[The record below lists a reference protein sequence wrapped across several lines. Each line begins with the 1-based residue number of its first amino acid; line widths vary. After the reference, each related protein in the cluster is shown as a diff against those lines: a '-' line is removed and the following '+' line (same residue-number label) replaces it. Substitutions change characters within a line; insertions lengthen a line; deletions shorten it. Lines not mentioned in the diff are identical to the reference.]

1 MKEHT
6 KVTLLTSFLLR
17 ALLNKLIATNLKYE
31 GALKENKTSE
41 TVLPPL
47 LGNKSFLLKF
57 IFIYSFFQ
65 HNHVLITCSK

>member
-1 MKEHT
+1 MKEHA

-17 ALLNKLIATNLKYE
+17 ALLNKLIAPNLKNE

-47 LGNKSFLLKF
+47 LGKYFLLKF
-57 IFIYSFFQ
+57 IFIHSFFQ
-65 HNHVLITCSK
+65 HSHVLITCSK